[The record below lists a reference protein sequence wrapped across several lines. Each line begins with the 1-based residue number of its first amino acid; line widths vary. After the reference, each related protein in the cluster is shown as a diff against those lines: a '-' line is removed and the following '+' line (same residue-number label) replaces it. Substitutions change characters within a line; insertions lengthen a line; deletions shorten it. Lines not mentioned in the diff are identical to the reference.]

1 MKTFETRQCDPTEI
15 PSTPT
20 DAQVKC
26 ITLMVFEQAGKTI
39 LQPLLTSQEAQ
50 KVQELF
56 QKRTL
61 EVWLSN
67 GQPDLSQFDIA
78 ILKYKQ
84 QVQPLTKCSRTK
96 NRMCLKNHFNTIVS
110 CEQCPL
116 SDGAED

>member
-1 MKTFETRQCDPTEI
+1 MKTFGTRQYDSAEMSSATIGAE
-15 PSTPT
+15 
-20 DAQVKC
+20 VKC
-26 ITLMVFEQAGKTI
+26 ITLMVFEQAGKTV
-39 LQPLLTSQEAQ
+39 LQPLVTNQEAK

-56 QKRTL
+56 QKNTL

-67 GQPDLSQFDIA
+67 GQPDLSQFDVA

-96 NRMCLKNHFNTIVS
+96 NRMCLKNHFNTIAS

-116 SDGAED
+116 SDGADD